1 MEQLFKINCYFV
13 SESMNHVNLT
23 LVDEE
28 DSQDI
33 VSSELFDENT
43 TPTSIFVTFH
53 EHLAF
58 QVATNLILRLK
69 NENMKEILGDYYEKG
84 NVIVEVLNESN
95 EKIFTSSLKK

>member
-1 MEQLFKINCYFV
+1 M
-13 SESMNHVNLT
+13 SDSMNHINLALIVNE
-23 LVDEE
+23 D

-33 VSSELFDENT
+33 VASEFLDEKT
-43 TPTSIFVTFH
+43 TPTSIFVTFD
-53 EHLAF
+53 EHLAS

-69 NENMKEILGDYYEKG
+69 NENMKEILLDFYEKG

>member
-1 MEQLFKINCYFV
+1 
-13 SESMNHVNLT
+13 MNHVNLA
-23 LVDEE
+23 LIVDED

-33 VSSELFDENT
+33 VASKLLDKKKT
-43 TPTSIFVTFH
+43 TPTSIFVTFD

-84 NVIVEVLNESN
+84 NVVVEILNESN
-95 EKIFTSSLKK
+95 KKIFTSSLKK

>member
-1 MEQLFKINCYFV
+1 MEQLLKINCYFA
-13 SESMNHVNLT
+13 SESMKHINLT

-43 TPTSIFVTFH
+43 KPTSIFVTFD

-69 NENMKEILGDYYEKG
+69 NENMKEILGDCYKKE